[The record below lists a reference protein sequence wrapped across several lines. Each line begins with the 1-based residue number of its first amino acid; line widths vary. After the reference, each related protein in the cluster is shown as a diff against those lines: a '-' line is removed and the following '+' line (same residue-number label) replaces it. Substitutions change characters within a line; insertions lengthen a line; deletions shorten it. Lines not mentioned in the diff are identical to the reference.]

1 MARIRLDSRSSKVSS
16 GSGSLFL
23 FKDVGS
29 AVGSVGLSFG
39 EPLSGGGGSSLLVP
53 VSGTS
58 FTVGALTEGTTIS
71 KLFRT
76 LGSSR
81 TTGMV
86 CSAFGRPAGRRSAGA
101 LDVPELRERGCWFG
115 LIVLPSSG
123 VPCES
128 PGMRSFKDSSPHFE
142 IRRTQLPRM

>member
-1 MARIRLDSRSSKVSS
+1 MARIRLDSRSLSKVSS

-86 CSAFGRPAGRRSAGA
+86 CSAFGRPAGRRSAG
-101 LDVPELRERGCWFG
+101 
-115 LIVLPSSG
+115 
-123 VPCES
+123 
-128 PGMRSFKDSSPHFE
+128 MRSFKDSSPHFE